1 MTCVSVNIRDVSASK
16 TSEWDINVVKMTQ
29 ETTNSAGKVVGM
41 LTYGKVGC
49 TWRWRNGHEMA
60 LGGRS
65 KFLMSGRFQLVMESG
80 GTRPAAALTDLT
92 CPLDTDS

>member
-16 TSEWDINVVKMTQ
+16 TSKRDINVVKMTQ

-49 TWRWRNGHEMA
+49 TW
-60 LGGRS
+60 
-65 KFLMSGRFQLVMESG
+65 
-80 GTRPAAALTDLT
+80 
-92 CPLDTDS
+92 